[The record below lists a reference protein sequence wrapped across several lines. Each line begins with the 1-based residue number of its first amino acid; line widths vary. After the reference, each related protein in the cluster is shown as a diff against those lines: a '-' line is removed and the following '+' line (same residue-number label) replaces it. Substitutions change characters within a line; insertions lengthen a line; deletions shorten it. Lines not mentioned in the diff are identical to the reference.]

1 MRQLKHFIFISLI
14 FIGFGCSDS
23 ANRNDSANNAFIDP
37 ELRQIYDAADMRNYD
52 RLAPFAESETAAYR
66 MAYARTMGSVQDT
79 LGLEKLYELM
89 RDPVP
94 YVRMFAAFAVGQYRE
109 PASLPALEK
118 AIKKASIPEI
128 KAEVLEAIGK
138 SADANALE
146 YLL

>member
-1 MRQLKHFIFISLI
+1 
-14 FIGFGCSDS
+14 
-23 ANRNDSANNAFIDP
+23 
-37 ELRQIYDAADMRNYD
+37 YD

-79 LGLEKLYELM
+79 LGLEKLHELM

-94 YVRMFAAFAVGQYRE
+94 YVRMFAAFAVGQYRD

-146 YLL
+146 YLLFHEPSTALEESGKMWGVYQATLGGLLKEEHLRIVVAH